1 VPEVYS
7 CTYELRRG
15 QVIISTGR
23 LTLDE
28 PPNTGRFLN
37 LGQERLR
44 IVQVLPAANGELHL
58 VLETL

>member
-1 VPEVYS
+1 MPEVYS

-15 QVIISTGR
+15 HVISATGR

-28 PPNTGRFLN
+28 PPNIGRFLN